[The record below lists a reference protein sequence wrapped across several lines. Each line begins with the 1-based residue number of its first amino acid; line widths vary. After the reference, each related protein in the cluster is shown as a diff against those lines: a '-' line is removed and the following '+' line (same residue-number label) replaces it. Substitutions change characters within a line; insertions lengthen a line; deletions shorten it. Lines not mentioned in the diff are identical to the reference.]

1 MNQTQKNGSPL
12 TGLRSVVVYTL
23 ALGLLFLGMSGLAY
37 GQGSV
42 VFDTAGAD
50 SFTVPDSVTSITV
63 EVWGAGGSGGSR
75 APGGG
80 NNTALAGGGGG
91 GYSRSTFSVTPG
103 TDFDVY
109 VGKGSSSTAPGEDSW
124 FGSPIVVSAQGGQSV
139 DANSN
144 VPGAGGSAAA
154 GIGDVK
160 YDGGTGAAGVGGS
173 FGGGGGSAAG
183 TGAAGAYG
191 DSSQILQNGA
201 TAPSGGG
208 DGGDGAQLG
217 TPGAMG
223 VAPGGGGGGGFRA
236 GSNSTQAG
244 GNGADGKIV
253 ISCSC
258 DIDDVI
264 FAAGTSSVRCSGAGQ
279 VFYTATATGAD
290 AIEYALDADSLTAGN
305 SINAATGEVTYVGAW
320 SGTTEITAT
329 ASSSKCMKSAVH
341 TVTVTPTVS
350 APVFNLGAS
359 SQRCRGTE
367 TIVYGAT
374 AEDSTGMSYSLD
386 AASLAAGN
394 TIDEDTGEVVYVAT
408 WSGTSVIT
416 ASAEGCNGPV
426 TSEHHAMTDTIFANN
441 DTVTAMQGVPVSFNV
456 LDNDLCDI
464 DPNSIT
470 ITHNPVGGFVQV
482 GAGGE
487 MTYVSFGAYLGEDSI
502 SYQVCSPAPVVCV
515 DATVNITVTE
525 ALDNPCYLAN
535 KNHTFYLP
543 FPENDTQL
551 RQSLL
556 SAGSNNDDMS
566 SGVRTILA
574 VSVPYPKTAIVY
586 DHWEDGYEADIN
598 APLQPTTEIWG
609 DGDLTNG
616 VAPGYPD
623 DLIPP
628 GGYIIIDE
636 TFAWTRT
643 GLQYDGKDKI
653 FSTSYIAVSKV
664 SGAASRFAV
673 QNVKTNVSDI
683 SRFGQFFIL
692 PFGEDVTAGP
702 TTVFRYTGLFVRAAE
717 DGTIVEL
724 DYDGDGVTDV
734 SQSLNEG
741 EVWFYNGQAS
751 SPGNMSN
758 DTNKAIDI
766 KAGARV
772 LSNKAVGVDLVFGG
786 IDNYGTRNI
795 PVLPGKFNGAS
806 YVSPVYSTDSSAPAV
821 AYFVNP
827 NADPITIH
835 WKRHS
840 GSPLTGSFTVPADN
854 GITFFNMDVATGTEF
869 ISSAGESFTAVTII
883 DADTNGS
890 AFDWAFNM
898 IPEHRLTPMAAV
910 AWAPGSSNLSAN
922 YAPVWVS
929 ASQATTVYVKYDG
942 NITAGDPNQISPCG
956 AHYDNFYVVDAL
968 ESLLIYNST
977 NDNSGMIVYNCD
989 NIPLA
994 AVWGQRPF
1002 GGTPTTVPAQDVG
1015 YTMEPVCLSQLVFAT
1030 DDWRITERNTPIT
1043 IDIVENDGVYLCTL
1057 DPSSVVL
1064 LSEPLNGSLEVHGD
1078 GTVTYT
1084 PNTGFVG
1091 VDSFDY
1097 RIRSL
1102 TTILRQFL

>member
-1 MNQTQKNGSPL
+1 MKQSSVFRKSLLKRFFLRYPYFVIGLWFLWGS
-12 TGLRSVVVYTL
+12 GFV
-23 ALGLLFLGMSGLAY
+23 AA
-37 GQGSV
+37 QGTV
-42 VFDTAGAD
+42 VFDTPGA
-50 SFTVPDSVTSITV
+50 TTYEVPDTVTSITV
-63 EVWGAGGSGGSR
+63 ELWGGGGRGGAR
-75 APGGG
+75 EPGGG

-91 GYSRSTFSVTPG
+91 AYTRSVISVTPG
-103 TDFDVY
+103 STYSLY
-109 VGKGSSSTAPGEDSW
+109 VGAGAGSAAPGENSW
-124 FGSPIVVSAQGGQSV
+124 FDSPSTVLAQGGQSV
-139 DANSN
+139 AANSN

-191 DSSQILQNGA
+191 DSSQISQDGA

-217 TPGAMG
+217 VPGAMG

-236 GSNSTQAG
+236 GSNSTQQPG
-244 GNGADGKIV
+244 RGAAGKIII
-253 ISCSC
+253 ISSC
-258 DIDDVI
+258 DIDDVE
-264 FAAGTSSVRCSGAGQ
+264 FAPGPASIRCSGAEQ
-279 VFYTATATGAD
+279 LFYTATADGAD
-290 AIEYALDADSLTAGN
+290 TITYSLDAASLAAGN
-305 SINAATGEVTYVGAW
+305 SIDAVTGEVTYVSGW

-329 ASSSKCMKSAVH
+329 ASSDACMKSAVY
-341 TVTVTPTVS
+341 TVTITPT
-350 APVFNLGAS
+350 AGIPVFTLGSS
-359 SQRCRGTE
+359 SQRCRGSE
-367 TIVYGAT
+367 TIVYEASSS
-374 AEDSTGMSYSLD
+374 DSTAMSYSLD
-386 AASLAAGN
+386 SASLAAGN
-394 TIDEDTGEVVYVAT
+394 TIDEDTGAVTYDAA
-408 WSGTSVIT
+408 WFGTSVIT
-416 ASAEGCNGPV
+416 ASAEGCNGPI
-426 TSEHHAMTDTIFANN
+426 TSEHHAVTDTIFANN
-441 DTVTAMQGVPVSFNV
+441 DFVTAMQGVPVSFNV

-482 GAGGE
+482 GAAGE
-487 MTYVSFGAYLGEDSI
+487 MTYVSFGAFLGTDTFI
-502 SYQVCSPAPVVCV
+502 YKVCSPAPVVCV
-515 DATVNITVTE
+515 EAMVTVNVLE
-525 ALDNPCYLAN
+525 SFDNPCYEAN
-535 KNHTFYLP
+535 KTHIFYLP

-551 RQSLL
+551 RQSLV
-556 SAGSNNDDMS
+556 SAGNNSDDMN

-574 VSVPYPKTAIVY
+574 VSVPYPKTVIVY

-598 APLQPTTEIWG
+598 VPIQPSTEIWG

-616 VAPGYPD
+616 IAPGYPD
-623 DLIPP
+623 DLIPA
-628 GGYIIIDE
+628 GGFVIIDE

-643 GLQYDGKDKI
+643 SLQYDGKDKI
-653 FSTSYIAVSKV
+653 FSTSDIAVSKV

-673 QNVKTNVSDI
+673 QNVKTSVSDT

-692 PFGEDVTAGP
+692 PFGEDVTDGP

-751 SPGNMSN
+751 SPGNTGN
-758 DTNKAIDI
+758 DTNKASDI

-772 LSNKAVGVDLVFGG
+772 LSNKDVGVDLVFGG

-795 PVLPGKFNGAS
+795 PVLPGKFNGGS
-806 YVSPVYSTDSSAPAV
+806 YVSPVYSTSSSAPAV

-827 NADPITIH
+827 NADPVTIN

-840 GSPLTGSFTVPADN
+840 GSPLTGSFTIPANN
-854 GITFFNMDVATGTEF
+854 GIAFFNMDVASGTEF

-883 DADTNGS
+883 DADTSGS
-890 AFDWAFNM
+890 TYDWAFNM

-910 AWAPGSSNLSAN
+910 AWAPGSSNLLNN

-942 NITAGDPNQISPCG
+942 DITAGDPSKISPCG

-968 ESLLIYNST
+968 ESLLIYNPS
-977 NDNSGMIVYNCD
+977 NDNSGMVVYNCD
-989 NIPLA
+989 NTPMA
-994 AVWGQRPF
+994 AVWGER
-1002 GGTPTTVPAQDVG
+1002 
-1015 YTMEPVCLSQLVFAT
+1015 LSSPRFLVQL
-1030 DDWRITERNTPIT
+1030 
-1043 IDIVENDGVYLCTL
+1043 L
-1057 DPSSVVL
+1057 
-1064 LSEPLNGSLEVHGD
+1064 
-1078 GTVTYT
+1078 
-1084 PNTGFVG
+1084 
-1091 VDSFDY
+1091 
-1097 RIRSL
+1097 
-1102 TTILRQFL
+1102 